1 MVSKILMRRLLV
13 DRIRLFLLEE
23 IALSSLLML
32 VYLTLNDIS
41 TRSIINL
48 CLSVLNISIGY
59 DSGLAR
65 WSIYLLLPSF
75 TSDIIIQAN
84 ILRWLNLIYS
94 VFHFIHVHY
103 VLSLNIHRIGLELLV
118 YRISQFLSCVL
129 SKLTGC
135 STDTIW
141 NRCMLLLWR
150 CYKLIVRGQLIQALV
165 HNLHIHPIIYA
176 LEILYILGLLLY
188 LLR

>member
-1 MVSKILMRRLLV
+1 MIHYCRIYYKPTLILFIAPHASIILIILVTTHYRPLIKPLLILLLKQKMVSKILMRRLLV

-84 ILRWLNLIYS
+84 ILR
-94 VFHFIHVHY
+94 
-103 VLSLNIHRIGLELLV
+103 
-118 YRISQFLSCVL
+118 
-129 SKLTGC
+129 
-135 STDTIW
+135 
-141 NRCMLLLWR
+141 
-150 CYKLIVRGQLIQALV
+150 
-165 HNLHIHPIIYA
+165 
-176 LEILYILGLLLY
+176 
-188 LLR
+188 